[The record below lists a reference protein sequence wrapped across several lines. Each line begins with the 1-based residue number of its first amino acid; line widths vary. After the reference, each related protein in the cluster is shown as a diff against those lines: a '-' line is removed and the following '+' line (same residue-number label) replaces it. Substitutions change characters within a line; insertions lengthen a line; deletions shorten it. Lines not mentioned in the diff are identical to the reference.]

1 LSVEFHTESW
11 RIELVGEGFDIA
23 IRASDV
29 LDDSGSVARKLM
41 TMQQF
46 VYALYPSRRHVPA
59 KVRAFLD
66 FLVEELSS

>member
-41 TMQQF
+41 TMQQS